1 MGRFGAGWKPAPTLI
16 RALLML
22 VVAAAAVSV
31 SGVEASTG
39 QPSSISGSRPQEPAA
54 PDADALRRGQQIVD
68 SACSI
73 CHELDLVESER
84 LSREDWGYI
93 IQAMLVN
100 GSDLSEREMPLVLDY
115 LSTAF
120 PAGPGAALEE
130 N

>member
-1 MGRFGAGWKPAPTLI
+1 M
-16 RALLML
+16 
-22 VVAAAAVSV
+22 
-31 SGVEASTG
+31 
-39 QPSSISGSRPQEPAA
+39 
-54 PDADALRRGQQIVD
+54 D

>member
-1 MGRFGAGWKPAPTLI
+1 MGRFGAGWKPAPTILC
-16 RALLML
+16 ALLML
-22 VVAAAAVSV
+22 VVVAAAVSV
-31 SGVEASTG
+31 SGVEASAP
-39 QPSSISGSRPQEPAA
+39 QPSAISGRKLQEGTA
-54 PDADALRRGQQIVD
+54 PDAEALRRGQQIVE
-68 SACSI
+68 SACTI

-120 PAGPGAALEE
+120 PARPAAAPEE
-130 N
+130 D